1 LIAVPETHPVRS
13 RVGSASRTFGEGL
26 IGDSVNRSGAQG
38 GWSGEEGH
46 DLTATMRIYLE
57 AVIGPRTELEN
68 AGLLVEWE
76 VLHVDL
82 AG

>member
-1 LIAVPETHPVRS
+1 M
-13 RVGSASRTFGEGL
+13 GFYSATNL
-26 IGDSVNRSGAQG
+26 A
-38 GWSGEEGH
+38 
-46 DLTATMRIYLE
+46 ATMQVYLK
-57 AVIGPRTELEN
+57 AVIGPRTELED